1 MASEMD
7 GGATARRA
15 LRLLEALAATGP
27 ARSLEEL
34 AAATGLTKSTAYRLL
49 RVLQDELYVDRAEV
63 GGYRLGSRMAGLA
76 AAALPQLDAYA
87 AMRPVLAR
95 LARLSGETATLHRR
109 SGDVAVL
116 VLAAENEQA
125 TLRRVAAIGE
135 ASPLYRGCAGQAIL
149 AVTAP
154 ADRDAVLAR
163 AVPAAERPA
172 LQQLIDEAASRG
184 YALSDGANHPGVSG
198 IAAAISATAG
208 SPAAAS
214 VAVSGPAE
222 RWTAQRRA
230 DFAAELL
237 RAESELS
244 ELVRLADPA
253 VAVVAGRARS

>member
-1 MASEMD
+1 MAGEMD

-49 RVLQDELYVDRAEV
+49 RVLQDELYVERADG
-63 GGYRLGSRMAGLA
+63 GGYRLGSRMAALA

-95 LARLSGETATLHRR
+95 LARLSGETVTVHRR

-135 ASPLYRGCAGQAIL
+135 ASRLYRGCAGQAIL
-149 AVTAP
+149 AVTSP
-154 ADRDAVLAR
+154 ADREAIVSR
-163 AVPAAERPA
+163 AVPAADRAA
-172 LQQLIDEAASRG
+172 LHQQIGEIRGRG

-198 IAAAISATAG
+198 IAAGLSATAG
-208 SPAAAS
+208 SPAAVS

-222 RWTAQRRA
+222 RWTLQRRA
-230 DFAAELL
+230 AFAGELL
-237 RAESELS
+237 RAEAELS
-244 ELVRLADPA
+244 GLARLADPA
-253 VAVVAGRARS
+253 LAAAGRGRP